1 MPYTILDYRII
12 YSTSKCSLDQ
22 RSSARFAFDQLL
34 SFLSFQSFFS
44 FFPLFSARGQQQ
56 QKKEKKKK
64 KKGCDCRLVGSYSHF
79 LWQVG
84 YIYVYPFFYRDED
97 CLLLPVDWYQG
108 TGILFLF
115 APRTVFNHSTGINTP
130 PSPPRLSS
138 SCCGGGEKGSD
149 SFPKSSGM
157 RGE

>member
-1 MPYTILDYRII
+1 MII
-12 YSTSKCSLDQ
+12 ELFTPRQNVVWIRDPPRDLPLIN
-22 RSSARFAFDQLL
+22 SSPFFLFNL
-34 SFLSFQSFFS
+34 SFLFS
-44 FFPLFSARGQQQ
+44 PLFSARGQQQ
-56 QKKEKKKK
+56 QKKEKKK

-79 LWQVG
+79 LWQAG

-130 PSPPRLSS
+130 PHPPVFHPHVVEVERRDPTVSPSRWV
-138 SCCGGGEKGSD
+138 
-149 SFPKSSGM
+149 
-157 RGE
+157 